1 MKTKNQNINLNIIA
15 YTNHNI
21 SPNTSTW
28 LVLLFWLIIVG
39 LSAEENITSAEKSED
54 KLIEAELIGSEVNTD
69 TSILAAANSD
79 GLKQNAVTAQQFKP
93 AALPVS
99 KFMLDIPK
107 NHQRT
112 LCEVGGVVAGVWAY
126 DNYLMQEEWAV
137 IGTNSV
143 KKNFEHGFEWDSGK
157 FDMNQFAHPYH
168 GNIYFTAA
176 RSNGLNFYQ
185 SIPYTVGGSLTWELF
200 MENHYPSI
208 NDMIMTTMG
217 GVAMGEVLFR
227 LSNYFIDESSTG
239 LERFARE
246 TATTILSPMN
256 GLNRWLDGRMSSNS
270 GYSFSDSP
278 ITFKLSLGGNG
289 EWRKQYNEKM
299 EAHSHFGIMI
309 EYNDL
314 IQGKKQRNP
323 YDYFKVH
330 VAMSIAKENRVAMIN
345 EIGMIRGIE
354 VEKKNTTFIYGMFQ
368 HYDYIDN
375 NVIMLSSVSLGP
387 GIEFY
392 TKFRQSKYMKVN
404 FHLQGIA
411 LGGTSSDYN
420 PEKMDYNMGSGFACF
435 SNFELG
441 KEDSY
446 NLGFYGKNYWMKNIK
461 GERGVEKIWI
471 GCAYAGIPIYKSLHY
486 YAEFMY
492 YNRNGE
498 YQNLPDTSE
507 YTDILRTFVS
517 LEI

>member
-1 MKTKNQNINLNIIA
+1 MKTKILNINRPIKI
-15 YTNHNI
+15 T
-21 SPNTSTW
+21 TW
-28 LVLLFWLIIVG
+28 LVLLFLLIIVG
-39 LSAEENITSAEKSED
+39 LSAEESITSAEKSEE
-54 KLIEAELIGSEVNTD
+54 KLIEAELIGSDIHTD
-69 TSILAAANSD
+69 TGNLAAAKSD
-79 GLKQNAVTAQQFKP
+79 VFEQNAVTALQFKP

-99 KFMLDIPK
+99 KFTLDIPK
-107 NHQRT
+107 NHKRT
-112 LCEVGGVVAGVWAY
+112 LIEVGSVVAGVWAY
-126 DNYLMQEEWAV
+126 DNYLMQEPWAD

-176 RSNGLNFYQ
+176 RSNGLSFYQ
-185 SIPYTVGGSLTWELF
+185 AIPYTLGGSLTWELF
-200 MENHYPSI
+200 MERHYPSI

-227 LSNYFIDESSTG
+227 LSNYFIDESSYG
-239 LERFARE
+239 VERFARE

-256 GLNRWLDGRMSSNS
+256 GLNRWLDGRMGIHS

-299 EAHSHFGIMI
+299 EAHTHIGVMI

-330 VAMSIAKENRVAMIN
+330 VAMSSSKDSRVAMIN
-345 EIGMIRGIE
+345 EIGMIRGYE
-354 VEKKNTTFIYGMFQ
+354 VEKKNTTYIFGLFQ
-368 HYDYIDN
+368 HYDYMDN
-375 NVIMLSSVSLGP
+375 NIIMLSSVSLGP
-387 GIEFY
+387 GVELY
-392 TKFRQSKYMKVN
+392 SKFRNSKYVKLN

-420 PEKMDYNMGSGFACF
+420 PKNMDYNMGTGFAGF
-435 SNFELG
+435 SNLELG
-441 KEDSY
+441 KEDC
-446 NLGFYGKNYWMKNIK
+446 LKVGFYGKNYWMKNIK
-461 GERGVEKIWI
+461 GEPGVEKIWI
-471 GCAYAGIPIYKSLHY
+471 GSVYAGVPLYKALRY
-486 YAEFMY
+486 NAEYMY

-498 YQNLPDTSE
+498 YENLPDTSQ
-507 YTDILRTFVS
+507 YTDILRTYIS